1 VFSVSLWFV
10 YLGNLF
16 LGSPLINSLVRDFY
30 NNLIKSK
37 HPKSKI
43 AMRATIPVVASEPA
57 SKKLSTLRR
66 FLQYLL
72 LYRKEI
78 PIALTLVFIGA
89 VTQAIG
95 PFFLGWS
102 IDHLIEKGNLQGLL
116 LLLGLLALNYG
127 LGILAIRGQIIRVGW
142 IMQRLLAQ
150 LRQDIFLK
158 IQSLPLSFF
167 DRSEAGDLMSR
178 LLNDVNTVN
187 QAFGLTIAQML
198 GNIFSLVGIIIAM
211 LSINL
216 QLGLLSNLVV
226 PLMIFTTSL
235 FARWARARFRVTR
248 QTIGQLSAKLE
259 EDIGSVR
266 EAQAFNRVQTN
277 IAQFDVL
284 NAANR
289 DANVEAV
296 AITSAFLPSIDFLN
310 TLATAGVLAYGGYLA
325 VTGSVTVG
333 VVTSFLLY
341 VQQFFR
347 PIQIL
352 SQFYTQAQS
361 AFAGL
366 ERIFLLLDEPSELK
380 DAPDATEM
388 PPIQGEVRFENVKFG
403 YNPDQLVL
411 KGVNLHAYPGQ
422 MIALV
427 GPTGSGK
434 STIINLILRFYDVS
448 GGAVKIDDID
458 VRSVTQA
465 SLRRQIGIVLQD
477 NILFSGTVAE
487 NIAFGAPHTT
497 QADIEAAAQLANVH
511 DFITS
516 LPQGYTTQLG
526 ERGAP
531 LSQGQRQLIS
541 IARAVLINPRILI
554 LDEAT
559 SSIDTRTEA
568 LVQSAIARLLQ
579 GRTSFVIAH
588 RLSTVT
594 QANQVLVIQQ
604 GQIVE
609 QGTHAELIDRQGV
622 YANLYS
628 LQLGAADTTV
638 LQNEK

>member
-1 VFSVSLWFV
+1 
-10 YLGNLF
+10 
-16 LGSPLINSLVRDFY
+16 
-30 NNLIKSK
+30 
-37 HPKSKI
+37 
-43 AMRATIPVVASEPA
+43 MRGTIPVVASEENA
-57 SKKLSTLRR
+57 SQKLSTLRR
-66 FLQYLL
+66 FLQYVL

-78 PIALTLVFIGA
+78 PIALTLVLIGA
-89 VTQAIG
+89 ITQAVG

-102 IDHLIEKGNLQGLL
+102 IDHLIAQGNLQGLL
-116 LLLGLLALNYG
+116 VLLGLLGLNYG
-127 LGILAIRGQIIRVGW
+127 LGVLAIRGQIIRVGW

-150 LRQDIFLK
+150 LRQDIFIK

-198 GNIFSLVGIIIAM
+198 GNTFSLIGIVIAM

-248 QTIGQLSAKLE
+248 QTIGELSAKLE

-266 EAQAFNRVQTN
+266 EAQAFNRVQMN
-277 IAQFDVL
+277 IEEFDVL

-325 VTGSVTVG
+325 VTGAATVG

-388 PPIQGEVRFENVKFG
+388 PPIQGEVTFENVKFG

-422 MIALV
+422 MVALV

-448 GGAVKIDDID
+448 SGAVKIDDLD

-477 NILFSGTVAE
+477 NILFIGTVAE
-487 NIAFGAPHTT
+487 NIAFGAPYAT

-511 DFITS
+511 EFITS

-541 IARAVLINPRILI
+541 IARAVLINPQILI

-568 LVQSAIARLLQ
+568 LVQSAIGRLLQ

-594 QANQVLVIQQ
+594 QADQVLVIQQ

-609 QGTHAELIDRQGV
+609 QGTHAQLVNQQGV
-622 YANLYS
+622 YANLYA
-628 LQLGAADTTV
+628 LQLGAVDTMV

>member
-1 VFSVSLWFV
+1 
-10 YLGNLF
+10 
-16 LGSPLINSLVRDFY
+16 
-30 NNLIKSK
+30 
-37 HPKSKI
+37 
-43 AMRATIPVVASEPA
+43 MRGTIPVVASEEKA
-57 SKKLSTLRR
+57 SQQLSTLRR
-66 FLQYLL
+66 FLQYVL

-78 PIALTLVFIGA
+78 PIALTLVLIGA
-89 VTQAIG
+89 ITQAVG

-102 IDHLIEKGNLQGLL
+102 IDHLIAQGNLQGLL
-116 LLLGLLALNYG
+116 VLLGLLGLNYG
-127 LGILAIRGQIIRVGW
+127 LGVLAIRGQIIRVGW

-150 LRQDIFLK
+150 LRQDIFIK

-198 GNIFSLVGIIIAM
+198 GNTFSLIGIVIAM

-235 FARWARARFRVTR
+235 FARWARVRFRVTR
-248 QTIGQLSAKLE
+248 QTIGELSAKLE

-266 EAQAFNRVQTN
+266 EAQAFNRVQMN
-277 IAQFDVL
+277 IKEFDVL

-325 VTGSVTVG
+325 VTGAATVG

-366 ERIFLLLDEPSELK
+366 ERIFLLLDEPSQLK

-388 PPIQGEVRFENVKFG
+388 PPIQGEVTFENVKFG

-422 MIALV
+422 MVALV

-448 GGAVKIDDID
+448 SGAVKIDNID

-477 NILFSGTVAE
+477 NILFTGTVAE
-487 NIAFGAPHTT
+487 NIAFGAPYAT

-511 DFITS
+511 EFITS

-541 IARAVLINPRILI
+541 IARAVLINPQILI

-594 QANQVLVIQQ
+594 QADQVLVIQQ

-609 QGTHAELIDRQGV
+609 QGTHAELVNQQGV
-622 YANLYS
+622 YANLYA
-628 LQLGAADTTV
+628 LQLGAADTMV

>member
-1 VFSVSLWFV
+1 
-10 YLGNLF
+10 
-16 LGSPLINSLVRDFY
+16 
-30 NNLIKSK
+30 
-37 HPKSKI
+37 
-43 AMRATIPVVASEPA
+43 MRGTIPVVASEQT
-57 SKKLSTLRR
+57 SQQLSTLRR
-66 FLQYLL
+66 FLQYVL

-89 VTQAIG
+89 ITQAIG

-102 IDHLIEKGNLQGLL
+102 IDHLIKQGNLQGLL
-116 LLLGLLALNYG
+116 QLLALLGLNYG
-127 LGILAIRGQIIRVGW
+127 LGILAIRGQIVRVGW

-150 LRQDIFLK
+150 LRQDIFIK

-198 GNIFSLVGIIIAM
+198 GNTFSLVGIVIAM

-216 QLGLLSNLVV
+216 KLGLLSNLVV
-226 PLMIFTTSL
+226 PLMIFTTGL

-248 QTIGQLSAKLE
+248 QTIGELSAKLE

-266 EAQAFNRVQTN
+266 EAQAFNRVQMN
-277 IAQFDVL
+277 IEEFDIL

-325 VTGSVTVG
+325 VTGAATVG

-388 PPIQGEVRFENVKFG
+388 PLIQGEVTFSNVKFG

-422 MIALV
+422 MVALV
-427 GPTGSGK
+427 GATGSGK

-477 NILFSGTVAE
+477 NILFTGTVAE
-487 NIAFGAPHTT
+487 NIAFGAPYAT
-497 QADIEAAAQLANVH
+497 QAEIEAAAQLANVH
-511 DFITS
+511 EFVTS

-568 LVQSAIARLLQ
+568 LVQTAIARLLQ

-594 QANQVLVIQQ
+594 QADQVLVIQQ
-604 GQIVE
+604 GEIVE
-609 QGTHAELIDRQGV
+609 RGTHAELINQQGV
-622 YANLYS
+622 YANLYA
-628 LQLGAADTTV
+628 LQLGAAETMEV
-638 LQNEK
+638 R

>member
-1 VFSVSLWFV
+1 
-10 YLGNLF
+10 
-16 LGSPLINSLVRDFY
+16 
-30 NNLIKSK
+30 
-37 HPKSKI
+37 
-43 AMRATIPVVASEPA
+43 MRGTVPVVASEDQA
-57 SKKLSTLRR
+57 SQQLSTLQR

-89 VTQAIG
+89 VTQTIG
-95 PFFLGWS
+95 PFFIGWS
-102 IDHLIEKGNLQGLL
+102 IDHLIAQGNLQGLL

-127 LGILAIRGQIIRVGW
+127 FGVLAIRGQIIRVGW

-150 LRQDIFLK
+150 LRQDIFIK

-198 GNIFSLVGIIIAM
+198 GNTFSLVGIIIAM

-248 QTIGQLSAKLE
+248 QTIGELSAKLE

-266 EAQAFNRVQTN
+266 EAQAFNRVQMN
-277 IAQFDVL
+277 IEEFDVL

-325 VTGSVTVG
+325 VIGGATVG

-366 ERIFLLLDEPSELK
+366 ERIFLLLDEPSQLK
-380 DAPDATEM
+380 DAPDATQM
-388 PPIQGEVRFENVKFG
+388 PPIHGEVTFENVKFG

-422 MIALV
+422 MVALV

-434 STIINLILRFYDVS
+434 STIINLILRFYDLS

-487 NIAFGAPHTT
+487 NIAFGSAHAT
-497 QADIEAAAQLANVH
+497 QADIEEAAQLANVH

-568 LVQSAIARLLQ
+568 LVQTAIARLLQ

-594 QANQVLVIQQ
+594 QADQVLVIQQ

-609 QGTHAELIDRQGV
+609 QGTHAELINQQGV
-622 YANLYS
+622 YANLYA

-638 LQNEK
+638 SG

>member
-1 VFSVSLWFV
+1 
-10 YLGNLF
+10 
-16 LGSPLINSLVRDFY
+16 
-30 NNLIKSK
+30 
-37 HPKSKI
+37 
-43 AMRATIPVVASEPA
+43 MRGTVTVVASEQA
-57 SKKLSTLRR
+57 SQQFSTLRR
-66 FLQYLL
+66 FLQYLR
-72 LYRKEI
+72 LYRKDI

-95 PFFLGWS
+95 PFFIGWS
-102 IDHLIEKGNLQGLL
+102 IDHLIKQGNLQGLL
-116 LLLGLLALNYG
+116 VLLGLLALNYG
-127 LGILAIRGQIIRVGW
+127 LGVLAIRGQIIRVGW

-150 LRQDIFLK
+150 LRQDIFTK

-198 GNIFSLVGIIIAM
+198 GNTFSLVGIIIAM

-248 QTIGQLSAKLE
+248 QTIGELSAKLE

-266 EAQAFNRVQTN
+266 EAQAFNRVQMN
-277 IAQFDVL
+277 IAEFDIL

-289 DANVEAV
+289 DANVDAV

-310 TLATAGVLAYGGYLA
+310 TLATAAVLAYGGYLA
-325 VTGSVTVG
+325 VTGAATVG

-388 PPIQGEVRFENVKFG
+388 LPIQGEVTFENVKFG

-422 MIALV
+422 MVALV

-448 GGAVKIDDID
+448 GGAVKIDDVD

-487 NIAFGAPHTT
+487 NIAFGAPYAT
-497 QADIEAAAQLANVH
+497 QADIEEAAQLANVH
-511 DFITS
+511 EFITS

-568 LVQSAIARLLQ
+568 LVQTAIARLLQ

-594 QANQVLVIQQ
+594 LADQVLVIQQ

-609 QGTHAELIDRQGV
+609 QGTHAELIDQQGV
-622 YANLYS
+622 YANLYA
-628 LQLGAADTTV
+628 LQLGAADTADTMV

>member
-1 VFSVSLWFV
+1 
-10 YLGNLF
+10 
-16 LGSPLINSLVRDFY
+16 
-30 NNLIKSK
+30 
-37 HPKSKI
+37 
-43 AMRATIPVVASEPA
+43 MRSTIPVVASEENA
-57 SKKLSTLRR
+57 SQQLSTLRR
-66 FLQYLL
+66 FLQYVL

-78 PIALTLVFIGA
+78 PIAITLVSIGA
-89 VTQAIG
+89 ITQAVG
-95 PFFLGWS
+95 PFFIGWS
-102 IDHLIEKGNLQGLL
+102 IDHLIAQGNLQGLL
-116 LLLGLLALNYG
+116 LLLGLLGLNYG
-127 LGILAIRGQIIRVGW
+127 LGVLAIRGQIIRVGW

-150 LRQDIFLK
+150 LRQDIFIK

-198 GNIFSLVGIIIAM
+198 GNTFSLIGIVIAM

-248 QTIGQLSAKLE
+248 QTIGELSAKLE

-266 EAQAFNRVQTN
+266 EAQAFNRVQMN
-277 IAQFDVL
+277 ITEFNIL

-325 VTGSVTVG
+325 VTGAATVG

-380 DAPDATEM
+380 DAPDAIEM
-388 PPIQGEVRFENVKFG
+388 PPIQGEVTFENVKFG
-403 YNPDQLVL
+403 YNPDQMVL

-422 MIALV
+422 MVALV

-448 GGAVKIDDID
+448 SGAVKIDDLD

-477 NILFSGTVAE
+477 NILFTGTVAE
-487 NIAFGAPHTT
+487 NIAFGAPYAT

-511 DFITS
+511 EFITS

-541 IARAVLINPRILI
+541 IARAVLINPQILI

-568 LVQSAIARLLQ
+568 LVQNAIARLLQ
-579 GRTSFVIAH
+579 DRTSFVIAH

-594 QANQVLVIQQ
+594 QADRVLVIQQ

-609 QGTHAELIDRQGV
+609 QGTHAELVNQQGV
-622 YANLYS
+622 YANLYA
-628 LQLGAADTTV
+628 LQLGAAEQET
-638 LQNEK
+638 

>member
-1 VFSVSLWFV
+1 MRGV
-10 YLGNLF
+10 G
-16 LGSPLINSLVRDFY
+16 LVAAPEQ
-30 NNLIKSK
+30 K
-37 HPKSKI
+37 
-43 AMRATIPVVASEPA
+43 ATRQ
-57 SKKLSTLRR
+57 LSTLRR
-66 FLQYLL
+66 LLQYLRP
-72 LYRKEI
+72 YQKEI
-78 PIALTLVFIGA
+78 PIALLLVMIGA
-89 VTQAIG
+89 ASQAIG

-102 IDHLIEKGNLQGLL
+102 LDHLIAQGNLQGLIQ
-116 LLLGLLALNYG
+116 LLGLLGFIYLIG
-127 LGILAIRGQIIRVGW
+127 MWAIRGQILRLGF

-150 LRQDIFLK
+150 LRQDIFVK

-167 DRSEAGDLMSR
+167 DQSEAGDLMSR

-187 QAFGLTIAQML
+187 QAFGQTVAQML
-198 GNIFSLVGIIIAM
+198 GNLFSLVGIVIAM

-216 QLGLLSNLVV
+216 QLGLLSNLAV
-226 PLMIFTTSL
+226 PLMIFTTGL

-248 QTIGQLSAKLE
+248 QTIGELSAKLE
-259 EDIGSVR
+259 EDISSVR
-266 EAQAFNRVQTN
+266 EAQAFNRVQLN
-277 IAQFDVL
+277 IDEFSQL

-289 DANVEAV
+289 DANVQAV
-296 AITSAFLPSIDFLN
+296 AITAAFLPSIDFLN

-325 VTGSVTVG
+325 VTGAATVG
-333 VVTSFLLY
+333 VVTAFLLY

-366 ERIFLLLDEPSELK
+366 ERIFLLLDEPVQLE
-380 DAPDATEM
+380 DAIAAIEM
-388 PPIQGEVRFENVKFG
+388 PPMQGDVVFDHVTFG
-403 YNPDQLVL
+403 YTANQQVL
-411 KGVNLHAYPGQ
+411 KNVNLHAQPGQ

-427 GPTGSGK
+427 GPTGAGK
-434 STIINLILRFYDVS
+434 SSIINLILRFYDVT

-477 NILFSGTVAE
+477 NLLFSGTVAE
-487 NIAFGAPHTT
+487 NIAFGRPHAT
-497 QADIEAAAQLANVH
+497 QVEIEAAAQAANVH
-511 DFITS
+511 EFITS
-516 LPQGYTTQLG
+516 LPQGYSTQLG

-541 IARAVLINPRILI
+541 IARAVLIDPRILI

-568 LVQSAIARLLQ
+568 LVQAAIARLLV

-604 GQIVE
+604 GTIVE
-609 QGTHAELIDRQGV
+609 QGTHAELIAQQGI
-622 YANLYS
+622 YANLYAI
-628 LQLGAADTTV
+628 QLGGAIAQTDHH
-638 LQNEK
+638 

>member
-1 VFSVSLWFV
+1 
-10 YLGNLF
+10 
-16 LGSPLINSLVRDFY
+16 
-30 NNLIKSK
+30 
-37 HPKSKI
+37 
-43 AMRATIPVVASEPA
+43 MRGTIPIVASEDQA
-57 SKKLSTLRR
+57 SKQLSTLRR

-102 IDHLIEKGNLQGLL
+102 IDNLIAQGNLQGLL

-127 LGILAIRGQIIRVGW
+127 LGVLAIRGQIIRVGW

-150 LRQDIFLK
+150 LRQDIFIK

-198 GNIFSLVGIIIAM
+198 GNTFSLVGIIIAM

-248 QTIGQLSAKLE
+248 QTIGELSAKLE

-266 EAQAFNRVQTN
+266 EAQAFNRVQMN

-325 VTGSVTVG
+325 VTGSATVG
-333 VVTSFLLY
+333 VVTAFLLY

-366 ERIFLLLDEPSELK
+366 ERIFLLLDEPSQLK
-380 DAPDATEM
+380 DAPNATEM
-388 PPIQGEVRFENVKFG
+388 PPIQGEVTFDNVKFG

-477 NILFSGTVAE
+477 NILFTGTVAE
-487 NIAFGAPHTT
+487 NIAFGAPYAT
-497 QADIEAAAQLANVH
+497 QAEIEAAAQLANVH
-511 DFITS
+511 EFITS

-568 LVQSAIARLLQ
+568 LVQIAIARLLQ

-588 RLSTVT
+588 RLGTVT
-594 QANQVLVIQQ
+594 QADQVLVIQQ
-604 GQIVE
+604 GEIVE
-609 QGTHAELIDRQGV
+609 QGTHAELINQQGV
-622 YANLYS
+622 YANLYA

>member
-1 VFSVSLWFV
+1 MRSIGLGIVSEQKAQKQ
-10 YLGNLF
+10 
-16 LGSPLINSLVRDFY
+16 I
-30 NNLIKSK
+30 
-37 HPKSKI
+37 
-43 AMRATIPVVASEPA
+43 
-57 SKKLSTLRR
+57 STLRR
-66 FLQYLL
+66 FLQYLRPF
-72 LYRKEI
+72 RKEI
-78 PIALTLVFIGA
+78 PVALTLVSIGA
-89 VTQAIG
+89 ATQAVG
-95 PFFLGWS
+95 PFLLGWS
-102 IDHLIEKGNLQGLL
+102 IDHVIAKGDLGGLL
-116 LLLGLLALNYG
+116 LLLSLLAIIYLS
-127 LGILAIRGQIIRVGW
+127 GIWAIRGQILRVGS

-150 LRQDIFLK
+150 LRQDIFIK

-187 QAFGLTIAQML
+187 QAFGQTVAQML
-198 GNIFSLVGIIIAM
+198 GNLLSLVGIVIAM
-211 LSINL
+211 LAINL

-226 PLMIFTTSL
+226 PLMIFTTGFFSN
-235 FARWARARFRVTR
+235 WARARFRVTR
-248 QTIGQLSAKLE
+248 QTIGDLSAKLE
-259 EDIGSVR
+259 EDISSVR
-266 EAQAFNRVQTN
+266 EAQAFNRVQLN
-277 IAQFDVL
+277 IEEFDLL

-289 DANVEAV
+289 DANVQAV

-325 VTGSVTVG
+325 VTGAATVG

-380 DAPDATEM
+380 DAADASEM
-388 PPIQGEVRFENVKFG
+388 PPIKGEVLFEAVTFG
-403 YNPDQLVL
+403 YTPNQQVL
-411 KGVNLHAYPGQ
+411 KGVSLAAHPGQ

-427 GPTGSGK
+427 GPTGAGK

-448 GGAVKIDDID
+448 GGAVKIDGVD

-487 NIAFGAPHTT
+487 NIAFGMPKAT
-497 QADIEAAAQLANVH
+497 QSEIEAAAQLANVH
-511 DFITS
+511 EFITS
-516 LPQGYTTQLG
+516 LPQGYATQLG

-568 LVQSAIARLLQ
+568 LVQTAIARLLKN
-579 GRTSFVIAH
+579 RTSFVIAH

-604 GQIVE
+604 GTIAE
-609 QGTHAELIDRQGV
+609 HGTHAELIEQGGV
-622 YANLYS
+622 YANLYA
-628 LQLGAADTTV
+628 LQMTATHSASV
-638 LQNEK
+638 

>member
-1 VFSVSLWFV
+1 
-10 YLGNLF
+10 
-16 LGSPLINSLVRDFY
+16 
-30 NNLIKSK
+30 
-37 HPKSKI
+37 
-43 AMRATIPVVASEPA
+43 MRSTVPVVASEQKT
-57 SKKLSTLRR
+57 SQQLSTLTR
-66 FLQYLL
+66 FLQYLRP
-72 LYRKEI
+72 YRKEI
-78 PIALTLVFIGA
+78 PIALTLVLTGA
-89 VTQAIG
+89 LTQAIG
-95 PFFLGWS
+95 PFLLGWS
-102 IDHLIEKGNLQGLL
+102 IDHLIAQGNLSGLL
-116 LLLGLLALNYG
+116 QLLGLLGLIYV
-127 LGILAIRGQIIRVGW
+127 LGIWAIRGQIIRVGW

-150 LRQDIFLK
+150 LRQDIFTK

-178 LLNDVNTVN
+178 LLNDVSTVN
-187 QAFGLTIAQML
+187 QAFGQTVAQML
-198 GNIFSLVGIIIAM
+198 GNTFSLVGIVIAM

-226 PLMIFTTSL
+226 PLMIFTTGL

-248 QTIGQLSAKLE
+248 QTIGELSAKLE

-266 EAQAFNRVQTN
+266 EAQAFNRVNLN
-277 IAQFDVL
+277 IQEFEIL

-296 AITSAFLPSIDFLN
+296 AITAAFLPSIDFLN

-325 VTGSVTVG
+325 VTGGATVG

-341 VQQFFR
+341 VQLFFR

-366 ERIFLLLDEPSELK
+366 ERIFLLLDEPSQLK

-388 PPIQGEVRFENVKFG
+388 PPIQGEVTFENVKFG
-403 YNPDQLVL
+403 YNPNQLVL
-411 KGVNLHAYPGQ
+411 KGVNLHAQPGQ

-427 GPTGSGK
+427 GATGSGK
-434 STIINLILRFYDVS
+434 TTIINLILRFYDVS
-448 GGAVKIDDID
+448 GGAVKIDGIDI
-458 VRSVTQA
+458 RSVTQA

-487 NIAFGAPHTT
+487 NIAFGSPYAT
-497 QADIEAAAQLANVH
+497 QAEIETAAQMANVH
-511 DFITS
+511 EFITS
-516 LPQGYTTQLG
+516 LPQGYATQLG

-568 LVQSAIARLLQ
+568 LVQTAIARLLQ

-594 QANQVLVIQQ
+594 QADQVLVIQQ
-604 GQIVE
+604 GEIIE
-609 QGTHAELIDRQGV
+609 QGTHAELVSQQGV
-622 YANLYS
+622 YANLYA
-628 LQLGAADTTV
+628 LQLGAS
-638 LQNEK
+638 

>member
-1 VFSVSLWFV
+1 
-10 YLGNLF
+10 
-16 LGSPLINSLVRDFY
+16 
-30 NNLIKSK
+30 
-37 HPKSKI
+37 
-43 AMRATIPVVASEPA
+43 MRGTIPVVASEETSPQ
-57 SKKLSTLRR
+57 LSTLRR
-66 FLQYLL
+66 FLQYVL

-78 PIALTLVFIGA
+78 PFAVTLVLIGA
-89 VTQAIG
+89 ITQTVG

-102 IDHLIEKGNLQGLL
+102 IDRLIAQGNLQGLL
-116 LLLGLLALNYG
+116 LLLGLLGLNYG
-127 LGILAIRGQIIRVGW
+127 LGVLAIRGQIIRVGW

-150 LRQDIFLK
+150 LRQDIFIK

-198 GNIFSLVGIIIAM
+198 GNTFSLVGIIIAM
-211 LSINL
+211 LLINL

-248 QTIGQLSAKLE
+248 QTIGELSAKLE

-266 EAQAFNRVQTN
+266 EAQAFNRVQMN
-277 IAQFDVL
+277 IEEFDVL

-325 VTGSVTVG
+325 VTGAATVG

-366 ERIFLLLDEPSELK
+366 ERIFLLLDEPSKLQ

-422 MIALV
+422 MVALV
-427 GPTGSGK
+427 GQTGSGK

-448 GGAVKIDDID
+448 SGAVKIDDID

-477 NILFSGTVAE
+477 NILFTGTVAE
-487 NIAFGAPHTT
+487 NIAFGVPYAT

-511 DFITS
+511 EFVTS

-594 QANQVLVIQQ
+594 QADQVLVIQQ
-604 GQIVE
+604 GEIVE
-609 QGTHAELIDRQGV
+609 QGTHAELVNQQGV
-622 YANLYS
+622 YANLYA
-628 LQLGAADTTV
+628 LQLGTADTTV
-638 LQNEK
+638 V

>member
-1 VFSVSLWFV
+1 MRSIGPTIVS
-10 YLGNLF
+10 GQTAQKQ
-16 LGSPLINSLVRDFY
+16 R
-30 NNLIKSK
+30 
-37 HPKSKI
+37 
-43 AMRATIPVVASEPA
+43 
-57 SKKLSTLRR
+57 STLRR
-66 FLQYLL
+66 FLQYLQPF
-72 LYRKEI
+72 RQEI
-78 PIALTLVFIGA
+78 PIALLLVSLGA
-89 VTQAIG
+89 ATQAIG
-95 PFFLGWS
+95 PFLLGWS
-102 IDHLIEKGNLQGLL
+102 IDHVIAKGNLQGLL
-116 LLLGLLALNYG
+116 LLLLLLAIIYLS
-127 LGILAIRGQIIRVGW
+127 GIWAIRGQILRVGS

-150 LRQDIFLK
+150 LRQDIFVK

-187 QAFGLTIAQML
+187 QAFGQTVAQML
-198 GNIFSLVGIIIAM
+198 GNLLSLVGIVIAM
-211 LSINL
+211 LAINL

-226 PLMIFTTSL
+226 PLMMFTTGL

-248 QTIGQLSAKLE
+248 QTIGDLSAKLE

-266 EAQAFNRVQTN
+266 EAQAFNRVQLN
-277 IAQFDVL
+277 IEEFDLL

-289 DANVEAV
+289 DANVQAV

-325 VTGSVTVG
+325 VTGAATVG

-380 DAPDATEM
+380 DAPDASEM
-388 PPIQGEVRFENVKFG
+388 PPIQGEVAFEAVRFG
-403 YNPDQLVL
+403 YTPDQQVL
-411 KGVNLHAYPGQ
+411 KGVNLVAHPGQ

-427 GPTGSGK
+427 GPTGAGK

-448 GGAVKIDDID
+448 GGAVKIDGVD
-458 VRSVTQA
+458 VRSVTQQ

-487 NIAFGAPHTT
+487 NIAFGKPDVS
-497 QADIEAAAQLANVH
+497 QAEIEAAAQMANVH
-511 DFITS
+511 EFITS
-516 LPQGYTTQLG
+516 LPQGYATQLG

-559 SSIDTRTEA
+559 SSIDTRTEV
-568 LVQSAIARLLQ
+568 LVQTAIARLLK

-588 RLSTVT
+588 RLSTVS
-594 QANQVLVIQQ
+594 QADQVLVIQQ
-604 GQIVE
+604 GNIAE
-609 QGTHAELIDRQGV
+609 QGTHAELMAQQGI
-622 YANLYS
+622 YANLYA
-628 LQLGAADTTV
+628 LQMTAANPAIV
-638 LQNEK
+638 

>member
-1 VFSVSLWFV
+1 
-10 YLGNLF
+10 
-16 LGSPLINSLVRDFY
+16 
-30 NNLIKSK
+30 
-37 HPKSKI
+37 
-43 AMRATIPVVASEPA
+43 MRGTVPVVASEENA
-57 SKKLSTLRR
+57 SQQLSTLRR
-66 FLQYLL
+66 FLQYVL

-89 VTQAIG
+89 VTQTIG
-95 PFFLGWS
+95 PFFIGWS
-102 IDHLIEKGNLQGLL
+102 IDHLIKQGNLQGLL

-127 LGILAIRGQIIRVGW
+127 LSVLAIRGQIIRIGW

-150 LRQDIFLK
+150 LRQDIFIK

-198 GNIFSLVGIIIAM
+198 GNTLSLVGIIIAM

-216 QLGLLSNLVV
+216 KLGLLSNLVV

-248 QTIGQLSAKLE
+248 QTIGELSAKLE
-259 EDIGSVR
+259 EDIVSVR
-266 EAQAFNRVQTN
+266 EAQAFNRVQMN
-277 IAQFDVL
+277 IKEFDIL

-325 VTGSVTVG
+325 VTGSATVG
-333 VVTSFLLY
+333 VVTAFLLY

-388 PPIQGEVRFENVKFG
+388 PPIQGEVTFDNVKFG

-434 STIINLILRFYDVS
+434 TTIINLILRFYDVS

-487 NIAFGAPHTT
+487 NIAFGAPYAT

-511 DFITS
+511 EFITS

-541 IARAVLINPRILI
+541 IARAVLVNPRILI

-594 QANQVLVIQQ
+594 QADQVLVIQQ
-604 GQIVE
+604 GEIVE
-609 QGTHAELIDRQGV
+609 QGTHAELINQQGV
-622 YANLYS
+622 YANLYA

>member
-1 VFSVSLWFV
+1 MRSM
-10 YLGNLF
+10 
-16 LGSPLINSLVRDFY
+16 GSM
-30 NNLIKSK
+30 
-37 HPKSKI
+37 I
-43 AMRATIPVVASEPA
+43 APEQKAQ
-57 SKKLSTLRR
+57 KQLSTLQR
-66 FLQYLL
+66 FLQYLQPF
-72 LYRKEI
+72 RTEI
-78 PIALTLVFIGA
+78 PIALTLVSIGA
-89 VTQAIG
+89 ATQAIG
-95 PFFLGWS
+95 PFLLGWS
-102 IDHLIEKGNLQGLL
+102 IDHVIAKGNLEGLL
-116 LLLGLLALNYG
+116 LLLLLLAIIYLS
-127 LGILAIRGQIIRVGW
+127 GIWAIRGQIARVGS

-150 LRQDIFLK
+150 LRQDIFVK

-187 QAFGLTIAQML
+187 QAFGQTVAQML
-198 GNIFSLVGIIIAM
+198 GNLLSLVGIVIAM
-211 LSINL
+211 LAINL

-226 PLMIFTTSL
+226 PLMIFTTGL

-248 QTIGQLSAKLE
+248 QTIGELSAKLE

-266 EAQAFNRVQTN
+266 EAQAFNRVQLN
-277 IAQFDVL
+277 IEEFDLL

-289 DANVEAV
+289 DANVQAV

-325 VTGSVTVG
+325 VTGAATVG

-380 DAPDATEM
+380 DAADASEM
-388 PPIQGEVRFENVKFG
+388 PPIKGEVAFEAVKFG
-403 YNPDQLVL
+403 YTPDQQVL
-411 KGVNLHAYPGQ
+411 KGVNLVAHPGQ

-427 GPTGSGK
+427 GPTGAGK

-448 GGAVKIDDID
+448 GGAVKIDGVD
-458 VRSVTQA
+458 VRSVTQQ

-487 NIAFGAPHTT
+487 NIAFGMPDAS
-497 QADIEAAAQLANVH
+497 QAEIEAAAQMANVH
-511 DFITS
+511 EFITS
-516 LPQGYTTQLG
+516 LPQGYATQLG

-568 LVQSAIARLLQ
+568 LVQMAIARLLK

-588 RLSTVT
+588 RLSTVS
-594 QANQVLVIQQ
+594 QADQVLVIQQ
-604 GQIVE
+604 GDIVE
-609 QGTHAELIDRQGV
+609 QGTHAELIAQRGV
-622 YANLYS
+622 YANLYA
-628 LQLGAADTTV
+628 LQMTAA
-638 LQNEK
+638 NPAII